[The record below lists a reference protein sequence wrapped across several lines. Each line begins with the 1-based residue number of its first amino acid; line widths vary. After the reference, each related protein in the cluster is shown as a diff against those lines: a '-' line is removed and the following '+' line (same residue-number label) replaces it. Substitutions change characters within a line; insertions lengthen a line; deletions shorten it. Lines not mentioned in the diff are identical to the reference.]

1 MGAEVTWAFPTDHI
15 ELRQHAAHNDN
26 LGNATEIIVITCTP
40 QQRLHVSST
49 TNLVEILEL
58 LIFSRVVSVWEL
70 LILIIV
76 LHKPVNKP
84 KGGIYS
90 TGARNSWTRLG
101 VIQILTH
108 ACTKACTFGQLQWTP
123 AVQYSGVPP
132 ERL

>member
-58 LIFSRVVSVWEL
+58 LIFSRVVSVREL

-84 KGGIYS
+84 KGLLQEVVDCTSVSMFQRGL
-90 TGARNSWTRLG
+90 TLMARKLCREGGPNWTCSFSCR
-101 VIQILTH
+101 V
-108 ACTKACTFGQLQWTP
+108 
-123 AVQYSGVPP
+123 
-132 ERL
+132 